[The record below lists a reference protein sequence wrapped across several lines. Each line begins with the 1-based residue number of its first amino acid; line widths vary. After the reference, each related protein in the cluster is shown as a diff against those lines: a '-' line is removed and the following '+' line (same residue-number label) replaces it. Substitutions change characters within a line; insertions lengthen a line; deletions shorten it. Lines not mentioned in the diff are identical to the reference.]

1 MANAFLFALTRMGQ
15 LTENKMN
22 ELPHIGELIR
32 AELHRQGRSNAWL
45 AQQLACHPRTVGKIF
60 QKDIIDTRQLLI
72 ISKALQYDFFKHY
85 SDLVG

>member
-1 MANAFLFALTRMGQ
+1 MANAFLFGAYSNGAAHQ
-15 LTENKMN
+15 NKMN

-45 AQQLACHPRTVGKIF
+45 AQQLACHPRTIGKIF